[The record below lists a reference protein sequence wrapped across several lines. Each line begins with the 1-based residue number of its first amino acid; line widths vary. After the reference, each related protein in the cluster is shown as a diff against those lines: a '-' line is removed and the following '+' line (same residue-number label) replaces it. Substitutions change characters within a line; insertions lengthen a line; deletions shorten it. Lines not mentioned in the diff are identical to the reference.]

1 MVAMTRYLL
10 AATVLLLLIAINAV
24 GVPID
29 PGMGSAYTTVGSGPL
44 APLWNAAGALD
55 LPGVHGAFAVTLS
68 SSDEPTLL
76 VGASIAAQ
84 NSPTVCWSMYKQ
96 ASDQETCGTF
106 AFPLVSGTTAGLG
119 VAYASGTQTGIS
131 FHAGL
136 IYRGAQWALG
146 GSVMHIASGL
156 FGGSL
161 PIEFRA
167 GAAIFAI
174 PGATLAANVFLSED
188 AILLTIGGEAMIW
201 LIDMRWGLSIIP
213 TGGIDRLG
221 MGIGFN
227 LFSIPIDLALGVSG
241 TSFQPYGSIG
251 MSATIPAWW

>member
-1 MVAMTRYLL
+1 MTRYLL
-10 AATVLLLLIAINAV
+10 VVMLLLLLIVITVVA
-24 GVPID
+24 VPID

-55 LPGVHGAFAVTLS
+55 SPGVHGALAVTLS
-68 SSDEPTLL
+68 SSDKPSLL

-106 AFPLVSGTTAGLG
+106 AFPVFTGTTAGLG
-119 VAYASGTQTGIS
+119 VAYASGTRSGIS
-131 FHAGL
+131 FHAGVL
-136 IYRGAQWALG
+136 YSGAQWALG

-156 FGGSL
+156 FGGGI
-161 PIEFRA
+161 PIEFQA

-174 PGATLAANVFLSED
+174 PGATLAANVSLSQD
-188 AILLTIGGEAMIW
+188 AIRIAIGGEAMIW

-221 MGIGFN
+221 MGIGFD
-227 LFSIPIDLALGVSG
+227 LFSTAIDVSVGVSG
-241 TSFQPYGSIG
+241 TSFQPYASIG